1 MNDECNKGLLENFQ
15 GFRVVSSIDLGEK
28 LRQEQVFQG
37 RWGSFSFGDSEFVCC
52 VLTIRA
58 EVLNGQ

>member
-1 MNDECNKGLLENFQ
+1 MNDEGNKGLLENFQ

-28 LRQEQVFQG
+28 LRQEQVFREDG
-37 RWGSFSFGDSEFVCC
+37 VVSALGTVILKC
-52 VLTIRA
+52 VLTIPA

>member
-1 MNDECNKGLLENFQ
+1 MNDEGNKGLLENFQ

-28 LRQEQVFQG
+28 LKQEQVFREDG
-37 RWGSFSFGDSEFVCC
+37 VVSALGTVNLKC
-52 VLTIRA
+52 VLTIPA